1 MCSIVQQVGQTTRVT
16 ASSFSVLVAHALEV
30 SETLTA
36 VLADPAFAGELGGIP
51 ADALASLATSL
62 HVASDRSAA
71 AATVVTGQLQVT
83 TVSTAGRLVGGKY
96 ASIRRFLEVEAG
108 LSEHGARA
116 VVGRACDLRDD
127 YACVADAW
135 LAGEVSGDAVRE
147 MTLGIRRALR
157 HVPLA
162 DRATAR
168 DLAVATVLP
177 VAKVGTVND
186 VKRVLARLNLILDPD
201 SASQAAMD
209 AYDDQTLTCEP
220 VGAMSRI
227 TAWLTHEAAAA
238 VMTVLGAKVDTV
250 LRTGETT
257 AQDTTEGATESA
269 APDGVDPE
277 SHAGRRAA
285 RQHRTHLLA
294 VMLGETMTGLL
305 DDTRVGSHHG
315 AAPHVTLTLDTATM
329 AAGLGGELTMP
340 GSDEPV
346 ILPTESIR
354 RILCDANLTPVAVRR
369 LTNVDPA
376 TCERDLA
383 TLLAEAAVEVLY
395 VGRTQRTVTPR
406 MRRALETRDRHCVF
420 PNCRAHAR
428 RCHAHHVTE
437 WENGGATD
445 VDNLALLCVRHHHA
459 VHEGHWRITPT
470 PGSSPHQTGH
480 WTLHPP
486 PPPPRR

>member
-1 MCSIVQQVGQTTRVT
+1 MCSIVAQVGQTTRVT
-16 ASSFSVLVAHALEV
+16 ASWFSVLVAHALEV

-36 VLADPAFAGELGGIP
+36 VLADPEFAGELGGVP

-71 AATVVTGQLQVT
+71 AATVVTGQLQVA
-83 TVSTAGRLVGGKY
+83 TVSAAGRLVGGKY
-96 ASIRRFLEVEAG
+96 ASVRRFLEVEAG
-108 LSEHGARA
+108 LSEHAARA

-127 YACVADAW
+127 YASVADAW
-135 LAGEVSGDAVRE
+135 LAGDVSGDAVRE

-209 AYDDQTLTCEP
+209 AYDDQTLTCER

-238 VMTVLGAKVDTV
+238 VMTVLGAKVDSV
-250 LRTGETT
+250 LRAG
-257 AQDTTEGATESA
+257 EGAA
-269 APDGVDPE
+269 ADATTHGLDPE
-277 SHAGRRAA
+277 SDAGRRAV

-315 AAPHVTLTLDTATM
+315 VAPHVTLTVDTATM

-346 ILPTESIR
+346 ILATESIR

-369 LTNVDPA
+369 LTTLDPD
-376 TCERDLA
+376 TGEQHLA

-406 MRRALETRDRHCVF
+406 MRRALEARDRHCVF
-420 PNCRAHAR
+420 PDCRAHVR

-437 WENGGATD
+437 WEHGGPTD
-445 VDNLALLCVRHHHA
+445 LDNLALLCVRHHHA

-470 PGSSPHQTGH
+470 AGTTPHQAGH

-486 PPPPRR
+486 PPPPPRP

>member
-71 AATVVTGQLQVT
+71 AATVVTGQLQVA
-83 TVSTAGRLVGGKY
+83 TVSAAGRLVGGKY

-108 LSEHGARA
+108 LSEHAARA
-116 VVGRACDLRDD
+116 VVGRASDLRDD
-127 YACVADAW
+127 YASVADAW

-162 DRATAR
+162 DRREAR

-177 VAKVGTVND
+177 VARVGTVND
-186 VKRVLARLNLILDPD
+186 VKRVLARLHLILDPD
-201 SASQAAMD
+201 GASQAAMD
-209 AYDDQTLTCEP
+209 AYDDQALTCER

-238 VMTVLGAKVDTV
+238 VMTVLGAKVDAV
-250 LRTGETT
+250 LRMGET
-257 AQDTTEGATESA
+257 AAENTTPA
-269 APDGVDPE
+269 GVDPE
-277 SHAGRRAA
+277 SHAARRAA

-305 DDTRVGSHHG
+305 DDARVGSHHG
-315 AAPHVTLTLDTATM
+315 VAPHVTLTVDTAAM
-329 AAGLGGELTMP
+329 AGGLGGQLTMP

-383 TLLAEAAVEVLY
+383 TLLSEAAVEVLY

-420 PNCRAHAR
+420 PNCRAHVR

-437 WENGGATD
+437 WEHGGPTD
-445 VDNLALLCVRHHHA
+445 LDNLALLCVRHHHA
-459 VHEGHWRITPT
+459 VHEGRWRITPT

-486 PPPPRR
+486 PPPHRP

>member
-1 MCSIVQQVGQTTRVT
+1 M
-16 ASSFSVLVAHALEV
+16 
-30 SETLTA
+30 
-36 VLADPAFAGELGGIP
+36 
-51 ADALASLATSL
+51 
-62 HVASDRSAA
+62 
-71 AATVVTGQLQVT
+71 
-83 TVSTAGRLVGGKY
+83 
-96 ASIRRFLEVEAG
+96 
-108 LSEHGARA
+108 SEHAARA
-116 VVGRACDLRDD
+116 VVGRASDLRDD
-127 YACVADAW
+127 YACVAEAW

-186 VKRVLARLNLILDPD
+186 VKRVLARLHLILDPD
-201 SASQAAMD
+201 GASQATMD
-209 AYDDQTLTCEP
+209 AYDDQALTCEQ
-220 VGAMSRI
+220 VGALSRI

-238 VMTVLGAKVDTV
+238 VMTVLGSKVDTV
-250 LRTGETT
+250 LRAGEV
-257 AQDTTEGATESA
+257 AAEDA
-269 APDGVDPE
+269 APDGTKHGVDPE
-277 SHAGRRAA
+277 SHAARRVA
-285 RQHRTHLLA
+285 RQRRTHLLA

-315 AAPHVTLTLDTATM
+315 AAPHVTLTVDSAAL

-340 GSDEPV
+340 GTDEPV
-346 ILPTESIR
+346 ILPTESVR
-354 RILCDANLTPVAVRR
+354 RILCDADITPVVVRR
-369 LTNVDPA
+369 LAAVDPA
-376 TCERDLA
+376 TCEHDLA
-383 TLLAEAAVEVLY
+383 TFLEEAAVEVLY

-420 PNCRAHAR
+420 PGCHAHPR

-459 VHEGHWRITPT
+459 VHEGRWRITPT
-470 PGSSPHQTGH
+470 AGTSPHQTGH

-486 PPPPRR
+486 SPPPRP

>member
-1 MCSIVQQVGQTTRVT
+1 
-16 ASSFSVLVAHALEV
+16 
-30 SETLTA
+30 
-36 VLADPAFAGELGGIP
+36 
-51 ADALASLATSL
+51 
-62 HVASDRSAA
+62 
-71 AATVVTGQLQVT
+71 
-83 TVSTAGRLVGGKY
+83 VGGKY

-116 VVGRACDLRDD
+116 VVGRASDLRDD
-127 YACVADAW
+127 YASVADAW

-201 SASQAAMD
+201 GASQAAMD
-209 AYDDQTLTCEP
+209 AYDDQSLTCEQ

-238 VMTVLGAKVDTV
+238 VMTVLGQKVDAA
-250 LRTGETT
+250 LRIGDVAVEAAT
-257 AQDTTEGATESA
+257 AE
-269 APDGVDPE
+269 GVDPE
-277 SHAGRRAA
+277 SAAARRAA
-285 RQHRTHLLA
+285 RQRRTHLLA

-305 DDTRVGSHHG
+305 DDAAVGSHHG
-315 AAPHVTLTLDTATM
+315 VAPHVTLTVDTAAL

-340 GSDEPV
+340 GTDDAV
-346 ILPTESIR
+346 ILPFEWVR
-354 RILCDANLTPVAVRR
+354 RILCDADITPVVVRR
-369 LTNVDPA
+369 LTTVDPD
-376 TCERDLA
+376 TGEQHLA

-406 MRRALETRDRHCVF
+406 MRRALEARDRHCVF
-420 PNCRAHAR
+420 PDCRAHVR

-437 WENGGATD
+437 WEHDGPTD
-445 VDNLALLCVRHHHA
+445 LDNLALLCVRHHHA
-459 VHEGHWRITPT
+459 VHEGRWRITPT
-470 PGSSPHQTGH
+470 AGSSPHESGH

-486 PPPPRR
+486 PPPPRP